1 MRKLTLT
8 LNKLELDVFCGCNE
22 IEKSIPATIFVTIDI
37 CFEKL
42 NACYTD
48 LIDNTICYDA
58 LTKEIWETIKN
69 KHYNLIEH
77 LTATIFDIT
86 KKFINDKEL
95 VATVSVLV
103 EKKSTQILN
112 MDSAQFRITD
122 DLQ

>member
-8 LNKLELDVFCGCNE
+8 LNNLELYVFCGCKE
-22 IEKSIPATIFVTIDI
+22 VEKSVPATIFVKIDI

-48 LIDNTICYDA
+48 LIDDTICYDA
-58 LTKEIWETIKN
+58 LTKEIMDATKN

-77 LTATIFDIT
+77 LAETIFDIT
-86 KKFINDKEL
+86 KKNVNDKGL
-95 VATVSVLV
+95 IATVSVLV
-103 EKKSTQILN
+103 EKKTMQILN

-122 DLQ
+122 DL